1 MLTASTVEAGARTLL
16 NELVANFWTPADM
29 TEWVRLAAND
39 ISNRTFCVEETE
51 DVSLVTATQ
60 MYTPIRN
67 FLKVQDV
74 LYTNIFTSLKR
85 AAGKMIGFQTAVPNG
100 PPEYFFEFAG
110 KVWFF
115 PKPSSVENTHI
126 MTLMLAV
133 ETSDI
138 TKIPSRYLLS
148 AILFVTAMGLL
159 KERNNARATQ
169 VFSWYISTLQSDVQN
184 IILPKGEPPALDTYN
199 LRQTAIVYQQ
209 PNTAAK

>member
-1 MLTASTVEAGARTLL
+1 MLTASTVEVGARTLL

-29 TEWVRLAAND
+29 TSWIQLAAND

-60 MYTPIRN
+60 TYMPARN

-85 AAGKMIGFQTAVPNG
+85 AAGKMMGVQTAVPTG

-115 PKPSSVENTHI
+115 PVPTTLENAHI
-126 MTLMLAV
+126 MTLMLAI
-133 ETSDI
+133 ETNDI
-138 TKIPSRYLLS
+138 TKIPSRYHLS

-159 KERNNARATQ
+159 KERNNNRATQ
-169 VFSWYISTLQSDVQN
+169 IFSWYISTLQSDVQN
-184 IILPKGEPPALDTYN
+184 VILPKGDPPALDTYS
-199 LRQTAIVYQQ
+199 LKQTATVYQQ

>member
-29 TEWVRLAAND
+29 ASWIQLAAND

-60 MYTPIRN
+60 TYTPVRN
-67 FLKVQDV
+67 FLKVQDI

-85 AAGKMIGFQTAVPNG
+85 ASGKMIGTQTAVPSG

-115 PKPSSVENTHI
+115 PVPTTLENAHV
-126 MTLMLAV
+126 MTLMLAI
-133 ETSDI
+133 ETNDI
-138 TKIPSRYLLS
+138 TKIPSRYGLS
-148 AILFVTAMGLL
+148 AILFVTAMGLM
-159 KERNNARATQ
+159 KERNNNRATQ

-184 IILPKGEPPALDTYN
+184 VILPKGDPPALDAYN
-199 LRQTAIVYQQ
+199 LRQTAVIPQQ
-209 PNTAAK
+209 PVAK